1 MTRTVKIIAFPKA
14 QSPYQQQLYG
24 AGPLRFAQVRYAG
37 WRTPWWTLNQALL
50 PLELAALRL
59 RGFTVLHV
67 HWLYTLHPPSPRLRR
82 RRLGFRIADAL
93 FGMLLFS
100 AKTLRLRVVWT
111 VHNVL
116 PHEPL
121 LSDDLRARRAL
132 GAASDLLI
140 FHSESARAKYEREI
154 GSVASRS
161 LVVPHPP
168 LPLASAAR
176 EQNAIRRLLFF
187 GHVRRYKGVER
198 LVAAFDAVATPTSE
212 LVIAGRCDDPAL
224 ARTLECKV
232 ARARN
237 RVLLDLRFL
246 GDEELAVLVNG
257 ADVVVLPFNEIT
269 TSGSAITALGA
280 GKPLVIP
287 DAPELAEVPDEAVF
301 RYPRDGGDA
310 ALRDALQRALATP
323 AADLA
328 RMSAAAAAFAA
339 TLSWNDVAERTLRA
353 LTAARA

>member
-154 GSVASRS
+154 GSLSSRS

-168 LPLASAAR
+168 LPLAPAAR
-176 EQNAIRRLLFF
+176 EQNAICRLLFF

-198 LVAAFDAVATPTSE
+198 LVAAFDAVATRTSE
-212 LVIAGRCDDPAL
+212 LVVAGRCDDPAL
-224 ARTLECKV
+224 AARSNARSR
-232 ARARN
+232 ARATVSSSTCASSATKSWPCSSTARTSWSC
-237 RVLLDLRFL
+237 RSTRSRR
-246 GDEELAVLVNG
+246 AG
-257 ADVVVLPFNEIT
+257 ARSRRSE
-269 TSGSAITALGA
+269 
-280 GKPLVIP
+280 
-287 DAPELAEVPDEAVF
+287 PES
-301 RYPRDGGDA
+301 R
-310 ALRDALQRALATP
+310 
-323 AADLA
+323 
-328 RMSAAAAAFAA
+328 
-339 TLSWNDVAERTLRA
+339 W
-353 LTAARA
+353 